1 MKFQDVLIG
10 ALIGGIV
17 YHFWQ
22 QSRKKKTIEGTMTN
36 TMVALKEVANEQST
50 KFSEALKKEYDIV
63 MPSDMVSKKVRKK
76 SNQLNKGRNSI
87 SVQDVKAPVT
97 I

>member
-10 ALIGGIV
+10 ALIGGIA
-17 YHFWQ
+17 YHFWLK
-22 QSRKKKTIEGTMTN
+22 SKRSKRVESSVTDTL
-36 TMVALKEVANEQST
+36 VVVKEVANEQSA

-63 MPSDMVSKKVRKK
+63 MPSNMVSKKVRKK
-76 SNQLNKGRNSI
+76 AKELTRGRNSV